1 MLKLSEIKN
10 ANNLDEFKS
19 AVADRKY
26 IIIGDSI
33 RNALSFSEFVEYLGF
48 EAEEISSF
56 LVDSS
61 EMHKLPKQLDIF
73 EANALFKNGLK
84 IFAVDD
90 DQDFIFFKGQ
100 TSLDADFA
108 YFDSTEY
115 AVIAFDVDDD
125 TAESMIRRLNQDRL
139 QFWTRRKSYYQ
150 GKVEEADKQIVDL
163 QEWLD
168 HSKKEETK

>member
-1 MLKLSEIKN
+1 MLKLSEIKR

-33 RNALSFSEFVEYLGF
+33 RDTLSFHEFLEYLGF
-48 EAEEISSF
+48 DVEETSSF

-61 EMHKLPKQLDIF
+61 KTHKLPKRLDVF

-84 IFAVDD
+84 VFAVDD

-100 TSLDADFA
+100 TSLDADFT

-125 TAESMIRRLNQDRL
+125 VAESMIRRLNQDRL
-139 QFWTRRKSYYQ
+139 QFWTQRKSYYE
-150 GKVEEADKQIVDL
+150 GKVEEADKQIAEL
-163 QEWLD
+163 QDWLNY
-168 HSKKEETK
+168 STKEETK

>member
-1 MLKLSEIKN
+1 MLKLSEIKRT
-10 ANNLDEFKS
+10 NNLDEFKS

-48 EAEEISSF
+48 ESEEISSF

-61 EMHKLPKQLDIF
+61 EIHKLPKKLDIF

-139 QFWTRRKSYYQ
+139 KFWTQRKSYYL
-150 GKVEEADKQIVDL
+150 GKVEEADKQIAEL
-163 QEWLD
+163 QE
-168 HSKKEETK
+168 

>member
-1 MLKLSEIKN
+1 MLKLSEIKRT
-10 ANNLDEFKS
+10 NNLDEFKS

-33 RNALSFSEFVEYLGF
+33 RDTLSFHEFLEYLGF
-48 EAEEISSF
+48 DVEETSSF

-61 EMHKLPKQLDIF
+61 KMHKLPKRLDVF
-73 EANALFKNGLK
+73 EANASFKNGLK

-100 TSLDADFA
+100 VPLDADLT

-115 AVIAFDVDDD
+115 KVIAFDVDDD
-125 TAESMIRRLNQDRL
+125 ATESILRSAKQSKLK
-139 QFWTRRKSYYQ
+139 FWLKQKSYYKS
-150 GKVEEADKQIVDL
+150 KVKEADKRITEL
-163 QEWLD
+163 QNWLND
-168 HSKKEETK
+168 SKKEVTK